1 MREPSPRPCRTV
13 ARRESLLYSRP
24 GEARGEWLFRIRHRR
39 SAGATWRSGY
49 ATVCKTV
56 YPGSIPG
63 VASKSINGFGPS
75 ATASKPALPTRLI
88 GQHIDGEAARELLV
102 VPRRPLSA
110 PLFANKLLR
119 RAAEI
124 ASAATGR
131 RRICRHRR
139 GGRNAGILAV
149 HSLRVAIDLT
159 RERRRIY
166 RRRCDGHR
174 IHGLTGLSEKLGCKR
189 DASHQ
194 HERR

>member
-1 MREPSPRPCRTV
+1 VRSDPCRERLP
-13 ARRESLLYSRP
+13 AGSRSCIAGP
-24 GEARGEWLFRIRHRR
+24 GEARGGRLFRIRHRR

-63 VASKSINGFGPS
+63 VASTSINGLVRAPRRPG
-75 ATASKPALPTRLI
+75 PALPTRLI

-110 PLFANKLLR
+110 PLFANKL
-119 RAAEI
+119 RAGAGEI
-124 ASAATGR
+124 AGAATPGCGG
-131 RRICRHRR
+131 ICRHRR

-149 HSLRVAIDLT
+149 HCLRVAIDLT

-189 DASHQ
+189 DASRE
-194 HERR
+194 HERP

>member
-1 MREPSPRPCRTV
+1 VSPIAAQCNGFPCTV
-13 ARRESLLYSRP
+13 QKNADETGIFYGPEKSLGSFKGLRKRSP
-24 GEARGEWLFRIRHRR
+24 GA
-39 SAGATWRSGY
+39 
-49 ATVCKTV
+49 CKTV

-174 IHGLTGLSEKLGCKR
+174 VHGLTGLSEKLGCKR

>member
-1 MREPSPRPCRTV
+1 
-13 ARRESLLYSRP
+13 
-24 GEARGEWLFRIRHRR
+24 
-39 SAGATWRSGY
+39 
-49 ATVCKTV
+49 
-56 YPGSIPG
+56 

-102 VPRRPLSA
+102 IPRRPLSA

-139 GGRNAGILAV
+139 GGLNAGILAV
-149 HSLRVAIDLT
+149 HRLRVAIDLT

-194 HERR
+194 HERP